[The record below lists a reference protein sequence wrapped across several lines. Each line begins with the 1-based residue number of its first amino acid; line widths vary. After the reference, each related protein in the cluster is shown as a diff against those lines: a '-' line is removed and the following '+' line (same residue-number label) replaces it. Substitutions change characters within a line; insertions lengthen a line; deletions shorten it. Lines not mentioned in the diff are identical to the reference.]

1 MSQVIEAVVS
11 QSLLPRIDGGRIA
24 AFEIMLANSVI
35 RRIIREGKLHEI
47 HPNIEMG
54 KLEGAQTMDQALLDL
69 VKRNIVTLE
78 EAVLRSSNPAKLQQ
92 LLQSQG
98 KERTF

>member
-1 MSQVIEAVVS
+1 MRV
-11 QSLLPRIDGGRIA
+11 
-24 AFEIMLANSVI
+24 EIMLANSVI
-35 RRIIREGKLHEI
+35 RRLIREGQLHEI

-54 KLEGAQTMDQALLDL
+54 KLEGAQTMDQALTDL
-69 VKRNIVTLE
+69 VKRNMVTLE

-92 LLQSQG
+92 LSQSQG